1 MNEFK
6 GTPGPWFWDAEGLGN
21 KDIIVFGREY
31 PIDMTSKENKA
42 LITAAPE
49 LLEALQGIMSLFP
62 VIEDD
67 GTGRVGF
74 TTETIQ
80 KLNTAQAAIAKA
92 LDDTK

>member
-49 LLEALQGIMSLFP
+49 LLEALQLLRAYVVDTLGVDADDCHPEHPLMSS
-62 VIEDD
+62 
-67 GTGRVGF
+67 
-74 TTETIQ
+74 
-80 KLNTAQAAIAKA
+80 QAAIAKA
-92 LDDTK
+92 LGDTK